1 MPAYVT
7 QFRSWERTWFMKLGS
22 IWSRVVGSAW
32 GIAYGL
38 VAPFRSRVVALAVVS
53 FVGAILEAAVLVAIT
68 SAVLA
73 ITEGAGSV
81 TVLGH
86 DLPVSW
92 ALILVGVALLVRLA
106 LALIGIRISAGL
118 AARVTTTVRREVADA
133 FLGASWEA
141 QHNEPAG
148 RLQELLTTFVGNATH
163 SVRSFTNWLTAGL
176 SLTAFLVA
184 ALVVDVGATAFVL
197 LALVILGA
205 VLYPIRRGI
214 GRRAAVEARTGLN
227 FTNAVSEF
235 GALGFEMQVFG
246 VRDEFVDRVDGLSRE
261 NVNAKYRVQTYTEAL
276 APTYMTLAYGGV
288 VIAVAFLAVQG
299 TSGLASVG
307 AVLLLMLRSLA
318 YGQALQGH
326 AGSIASSSA
335 YVRSLNRAI
344 DSYRERPAAS
354 GTTQPG
360 SAVPV
365 VFEDVAF
372 SYSAERT
379 TLSGVSLTIESHEIV
394 GVIGPSGA
402 GKSTLAQLILGLR
415 EPSSGRVIAGGCDL
429 GEIDREWWSSR
440 VSVVAQ
446 DASLFTGTVAENIR
460 FFREGLDDGALHE
473 AAVRANLL
481 DDVVALPEGFGTH
494 LGERGGHLSGGQ
506 RQRLS
511 IARALVDGPE
521 LLVLDEPTSA
531 LDGRSEELI
540 RDSLRGL
547 RGKTTVLIIAHRMST
562 LDICDRIMV
571 IEDGRV
577 TGFDTPSKLYEQNAF
592 YRNMHKLAGTIPGQ
606 QP

>member
-1 MPAYVT
+1 MK
-7 QFRSWERTWFMKLGS
+7 FRSV
-22 IWSRVVGSAW
+22 WSRSTESAW
-32 GIAYGL
+32 GVAYGL
-38 VAPFRSRVVALAVVS
+38 VAPFRPRVVALAIVS

-73 ITEGAGSV
+73 ITEGSGSV
-81 TVLGH
+81 TVFER
-86 DLPVSW
+86 DLPMAW
-92 ALILVGVALLVRLA
+92 ALILVGIALLIRLA
-106 LALIGIRISAGL
+106 LALVGIRISAGL
-118 AARVTTTVRREVADA
+118 AARVTTTVRRDVAQA

-148 RLQELLTTFVGNATH
+148 RLQELLTTFTGNATH
-163 SVRSFTNWLTAGL
+163 SVRSFTNWLSAGL
-176 SLTAFLVA
+176 SLAAFLVA
-184 ALVVDVGATAFVL
+184 AVVVDVRATAFVL
-197 LALVILGA
+197 LALVVLGA

-235 GALGFEMQVFG
+235 GGLGFEMQVFG
-246 VRDEFVDRVDGLSRE
+246 VKDEFVARVEGLSKE
-261 NVNAKYRVQTYTEAL
+261 HVNAKRRVQTYSEAL

-288 VIAVAFLAVQG
+288 LIAVAVLAVQG
-299 TSGLASVG
+299 TSGIASVG

-335 YVRSLNRAI
+335 YVRSLKRAT
-344 DSYRERPAAS
+344 DSYRERQAVGGARRPS
-354 GTTQPG
+354 

-365 VFEDVAF
+365 VFENVGFA
-372 SYSAERT
+372 YSPERA
-379 TLSGVSLTIESHEIV
+379 TLTDVSLTIEPHEIV

-402 GKSTLAQLILGLR
+402 GKSTLAQLMLGLR
-415 EPSSGRVIAGGCDL
+415 APSSGRVVAGGCDL
-429 GEIDREWWSSR
+429 REIDREWWSSR

-446 DASLFTGTVAENIR
+446 EASLFTGTVAENIR
-460 FFREGLDDGALHE
+460 FFREGLDDDALGE

-481 DDVVALPEGFGTH
+481 DDVMALPDGFGTH
-494 LGERGGHLSGGQ
+494 LGERGGQLSGGQ

-511 IARALVDGPE
+511 IARALVDDPE
-521 LLVLDEPTSA
+521 LLILDEPTSA

-547 RGKTTVLIIAHRMST
+547 RGKTTVIIIAHRMST

-577 TGFDTPSKLYEQNAF
+577 TGFDTPEELQANNAF
-592 YRNMHKLAGTIPGQ
+592 YQKAMLISGTNSRLTRGIDSESE
-606 QP
+606 